1 MTTSSSLGN
10 MNMIQPQSII
20 VAASDETTAITV
32 GTAKTTWRM
41 PYPFQILAVK
51 ASLTTAGG
59 TSGTTTI
66 DINDDGTSI
75 LSTKITIDQG
85 ELTSETAATPPVLA
99 TTGYTILPDSSI
111 TIDVDAI
118 SGGGSETGLKVE
130 LIGYPL
136 GARIS

>member
-1 MTTSSSLGN
+1 MPTSSSLGN

-20 VAASDETTAITV
+20 VAASDETTAITT
-32 GTAKTTWRM
+32 GTAKTTFRT
-41 PYPFQILAVK
+41 PYPLQILAVK

-75 LSTKITIDQG
+75 LSTKLTIDQG
-85 ELTSETAATPPVLA
+85 ELTSVTSAVPYVLA
-99 TTGYTILPDSSI
+99 TTGYTILPDSSM
-111 TIDVDAI
+111 TTDVDAV
-118 SGGGSETGLKVE
+118 SGGGTEAGLKVE
-130 LIGYPL
+130 IIGYPL

>member
-1 MTTSSSLGN
+1 MATMASLGN

-20 VAASDETTAITV
+20 VAASDESTAITV
-32 GTAKTTWRM
+32 GTAKPTFRT
-41 PYPFQILAVK
+41 PYPLQILAVK

-66 DINDDGTSI
+66 DVNDDGTSI
-75 LSTKITIDQG
+75 FSTLLTIDHS
-85 ELTSETAATPPVLA
+85 ELTSVTAATSYVLA
-99 TTGYTILPDSSI
+99 TTGYTILPDSSM
-111 TIDVDAI
+111 TIDVDAV
-118 SGGGSETGLKVE
+118 SGGGTETGLKVE

>member
-20 VAASDETTAITV
+20 VAASDEETEITT
-32 GTAKTTWRM
+32 GNAKTTWRM

-51 ASLTTAGG
+51 ASLTTAGS

-66 DINDDGTSI
+66 DVNDDTVSI

-85 ELTSETAATPPVLA
+85 ELTSVSAAIPPVLA
-99 TTGYTILPDSSI
+99 STGYTILPDSSM

>member
-1 MTTSSSLGN
+1 MATSSSLGN

-20 VAASDETTAITV
+20 VAASDESTAITV
-32 GTAKTTWRM
+32 GTAKTTFRT
-41 PYPFQILAVK
+41 PYPLQILAVK

-85 ELTSETAATPPVLA
+85 ELTSESAATPPVIA
-99 TTGYTILPDSSI
+99 TTCNTILPDSSI
-111 TIDVDAI
+111 TVDVDAI
-118 SGGGSETGLKVE
+118 SGGGSETGLKIE
-130 LIGYPL
+130 IICYPL
-136 GARIS
+136 GARLS

>member
-10 MNMIQPQSII
+10 KNMIQPQSII
-20 VAASDETTAITV
+20 VAASDETTAITT

-75 LSTKITIDQG
+75 LSTKLTIDQG
-85 ELTSETAATPPVLA
+85 ELSSVTAATSYVLA
-99 TTGYTILPDSSI
+99 STGYTILPDSSM
-111 TIDVDAI
+111 TIDVDAV

>member
-10 MNMIQPQSII
+10 KNMIQPQSII
-20 VAASDETTAITV
+20 YACSDETTAITT

-41 PYPFQILAVK
+41 PYPFQILGVK
-51 ASLTTAGG
+51 ASLTTAGS

-85 ELTSETAATPPVLA
+85 ELTSESAATPPVLA
-99 TTGYTILPDSSI
+99 TTGYTILPDSSM
-111 TIDVDAI
+111 TTDVDAV
-118 SGGGSETGLKVE
+118 SGGGTEKGLKVE
-130 LIGYPL
+130 IIGYPL
-136 GARIS
+136 GARLS

>member
-20 VAASDETTAITV
+20 VAASDETTAITT

-41 PYPFQILAVK
+41 PYPFQVLGVK

-75 LSTKITIDQG
+75 FSTLLTIDQG
-85 ELTSETAATPPVLA
+85 ELTSVTAATSYVLA
-99 TTGYTILPDSSI
+99 TTGYTILPDSSM
-111 TIDVDAI
+111 TVDVDAI
-118 SGGGSETGLKVE
+118 SGGGTETGLKIE
-130 LIGYPL
+130 IIGYPL

>member
-10 MNMIQPQSII
+10 LNMIQPQSII
-20 VAASDETTAITV
+20 YACSDETTAITV

-41 PYPFQILAVK
+41 AYPFQVLAVK
-51 ASLTTAGG
+51 ASLTTAGS

-75 LSTKITIDQG
+75 LSTKLTIDQG
-85 ELTSETAATPPVLA
+85 ELTSVTAATPPVIA
-99 TTGYTILPDSSI
+99 ATGYTILPDSSI
-111 TIDVDAI
+111 TTDVDAI
-118 SGGGSETGLKVE
+118 SGGASETGLKCE
-130 LIGYPL
+130 IIGFPL

>member
-20 VAASDETTAITV
+20 VAASDETTAITT

-75 LSTKITIDQG
+75 FSTLLTIDQG
-85 ELTSETAATPPVLA
+85 ELTSVTAATSYVLA
-99 TTGYTILPDSSI
+99 TTGYTILPDSSM
-111 TIDVDAI
+111 TVDVDAI
-118 SGGGSETGLKVE
+118 SGGGTETGLKIE
-130 LIGYPL
+130 IIGYPL

>member
-20 VAASDETTAITV
+20 VAASDETTAITT
-32 GTAKTTWRM
+32 GTAKTTFRT
-41 PYPFQILAVK
+41 PYPLQILGVK
-51 ASLTTAGG
+51 ASLTTAGA

-66 DINDDGTSI
+66 DINDDTVSI
-75 LSTKITIDQG
+75 LSTKLTIDQG
-85 ELTSETAATPPVLA
+85 ELTSVTAATPYVLA
-99 TTGYTILPDSSI
+99 TTGYTILPDSSM

>member
-20 VAASDETTAITV
+20 VAASDEGTAITT

-59 TSGTTTI
+59 SSGTTTI
-66 DINDDGTSI
+66 DINDDTVSI
-75 LSTKITIDQG
+75 LSTKLTIDQG
-85 ELTSETAATPPVLA
+85 ELTSVTAATPYVLA

-111 TIDVDAI
+111 TVDVDAI
-118 SGGGSETGLKVE
+118 SGGGSETGLKIE
-130 LIGYPL
+130 IICYPL
-136 GARIS
+136 GARLS

>member
-1 MTTSSSLGN
+1 MATSSSLGN

-20 VAASDETTAITV
+20 VAASDESTAITV
-32 GTAKTTWRM
+32 GTAKTTFRT
-41 PYPFQILAVK
+41 PYPLQILAVK

-75 LSTKITIDQG
+75 LSTKLTIDQG
-85 ELTSETAATPPVLA
+85 ELTSVTAATSYVLA
-99 TTGYTILPDSSI
+99 TTGYTILPDSSM
-111 TIDVDAI
+111 TIDVDAV
-118 SGGGSETGLKVE
+118 SGGGTETGLKIE
-130 LIGYPL
+130 IIGYPL

>member
-1 MTTSSSLGN
+1 MATSSSLGN

-20 VAASDETTAITV
+20 VAASDETTAITT

-66 DINDDGTSI
+66 DINYDGTSI
-75 LSTKITIDQG
+75 LSTKLTIDQG
-85 ELTSETAATPPVLA
+85 ELTSVTAAVSYVLA
-99 TTGYTILPDSSI
+99 TTGYTILPDSSM
-111 TIDVDAI
+111 TVDVDAV
-118 SGGGSETGLKVE
+118 SGGGTETGLKIE
-130 LIGYPL
+130 IIGYPL

>member
-1 MTTSSSLGN
+1 
-10 MNMIQPQSII
+10 MIQPQSII
-20 VAASDETTAITV
+20 VAASDETTAIT
-32 GTAKTTWRM
+32 TADNPKTTFRT
-41 PYPFQILAVK
+41 PYPFQVLGVK
-51 ASLTTAGG
+51 ASLTTAGS

-99 TTGYTILPDSSI
+99 STGYTILPDSQL

-118 SGGGSETGLKVE
+118 SGGGTEAGLKVE
-130 LIGYPL
+130 IIGYPL
-136 GARIS
+136 GARLS

>member
-1 MTTSSSLGN
+1 MTTMASLGN

-20 VAASDETTAITV
+20 VAASDESTPITV
-32 GTAKTTWRM
+32 GVAKTTFRT
-41 PYPFQILAVK
+41 PYPLQILGVK

-111 TIDVDAI
+111 TVDVDAI
-118 SGGGSETGLKVE
+118 SGGGSETGLKIE
-130 LIGYPL
+130 IICYPL
-136 GARIS
+136 GARLS

>member
-20 VAASDETTAITV
+20 VAASDETTAITT
-32 GTAKTTWRM
+32 GTAKTTFRT
-41 PYPFQILAVK
+41 PYPLQILGVK

-118 SGGGSETGLKVE
+118 SGGGSETGLKIE
-130 LIGYPL
+130 IICYPL
-136 GARIS
+136 GARLS

>member
-10 MNMIQPQSII
+10 LNMIQPQSII
-20 VAASDETTAITV
+20 VAASDETTAITT

-41 PYPFQILAVK
+41 PYPFQILSVK

-66 DINDDGTSI
+66 DVNDDTVSI
-75 LSTKITIDQG
+75 FSTLLTIDQG
-85 ELTSETAATPPVLA
+85 ELSSVTAAIPYVLA
-99 TTGYTILPDSSI
+99 ATGYTILPDSSM